1 MTRREFPKSVKLAAF
16 KRADGRCEECGGR
29 LAVGKFEYDHA
40 LADGLS
46 GEPTLE
52 NCEVLCAN
60 FPGACHGRK
69 TATHDIPMIAKA
81 DRLRAKHIGAKRK
94 KPWSKFRKKMSGE
107 VVLREDST

>member
-16 KRADGRCEECGGR
+16 KRADGRCENCTAK
-29 LAVGKFEYDHA
+29 LMPGKFRYNHRLPDA
-40 LADGLS
+40 LG

-52 NCEVLCAN
+52 NCEVLCVSCDA
-60 FPGACHGRK
+60 PITYGR
-69 TATHDIPMIAKA
+69 DIPMIAKA